1 LIILTPRGIEALNP
15 FAIKTI
21 IVILLLSSLI
31 IIREWR
37 GNQGRAINLIIHR
50 ANKAYDFQKDMPDI
64 PNSLYYLITGFI
76 LGKGGCMYK
85 HKKGNKNALFRLS
98 DTSFLFIIWVAS
110 LFIYIGLSQEIIS
123 LRKNTKTF
131 EFKTYHIEALT
142 YLFNAWYPNNKY
154 AVPNYVFIEFN
165 ALILSA

>member
-50 ANKAYDFQKDMPDI
+50 ANKAYNFQKDMPDI

-98 DTSFLFIIWVAS
+98 DTRFLFII
-110 LFIYIGLSQEIIS
+110 
-123 LRKNTKTF
+123 
-131 EFKTYHIEALT
+131 
-142 YLFNAWYPNNKY
+142 
-154 AVPNYVFIEFN
+154 
-165 ALILSA
+165 